1 MYLVGFFDNSSMMDK
16 TANISTEKITHL
28 LDEAYALRVHSLKR
42 SVELA
47 GKALELSR
55 ASNEPSLMAKSLN
68 QLSLF
73 HMIRGE
79 YDESIKLAEKAI
91 GYFEKLADERGIA
104 DAKYNIAG
112 VYYKT
117 DNFNLGLVYLID
129 CQKIYR
135 KYDDHH
141 NLARVHKS
149 IGTIYE
155 YFGDQKS
162 AIKSYE
168 EAVDS
173 GVKANNLNLQ
183 SNAFN
188 PLSGI
193 YLNQGK
199 IEKAM
204 TLIEQAIAMKN
215 QTGDTRGLAFSLYG
229 RGKVYTKTGEYQ
241 KAEADFLESNRI
253 HEEMGEKLGL
263 GMGYHKLGALF
274 IASEEYEKAKV
285 YLFKALDFS
294 KSYKVAIIIF
304 KAYYLLYT
312 VFKKE
317 NNIETALE
325 YLEKFIDAKALV
337 INEQTAKLIEGYD
350 VISQMHSLELESQS
364 QKEKMTIIERKNQE
378 LDSFFHRVSHDL
390 KGPITSLISLDAI
403 IRDEVKDEGVLRYM
417 DMGVDQVYRM
427 NHILDELI
435 NLTRITHEDEAIQ
448 AINFEEIIKECLASS
463 KALPHFKQVAF
474 ERQVQPNMNF
484 KAPWALINTIIQNLI
499 ENGIKYARVDQ
510 PNPFLKIEVKSRDGE
525 ILIIVED
532 NGIGMSKDT
541 GKNIFEMFYRA
552 NKQVVGSGLGLYIL
566 NRAVEKLQGTVVL
579 DSKIERGSTFTI
591 TLPCG

>member
-1 MYLVGFFDNSSMMDK
+1 MDK
-16 TANISTEKITHL
+16 TATGIEEKVTHL
-28 LDEAYALRVHSLKR
+28 LDEAYALRVHSLAR

-55 ASNEPSLMAKSLN
+55 ASNEPSLIAKSLN

-73 HMIRGE
+73 YMIRGE
-79 YDESIKLAEKAI
+79 YEEAIGLAEEAI
-91 GYFEKLADERGIA
+91 KYFEELGDDRGIA

-112 VYYKT
+112 TLYKT
-117 DNFNLGLVYLID
+117 DSFNLGLVHLID

-135 KYDDHH
+135 KYDDQH
-141 NLARVHKS
+141 NLARVQKS

-168 EAVDS
+168 EAIDS

-199 IEKAM
+199 VEKAM
-204 TLIEQAIAMKN
+204 TLIEQAIAMKS

-229 RGKVYTKTGEYQ
+229 RGKVYTQTGEYK
-241 KAEADFLESNRI
+241 KAEDDFLESNRI

-274 IASEEYEKAKV
+274 IESGEYEKAKD

-294 KSYKVAIIIF
+294 KSYKVAIIVF

-317 NNIETALE
+317 NNIEVALE

-350 VISQMHSLELESQS
+350 EISQMHSMELEAQS
-364 QKEKMTIIERKNQE
+364 QKEKMNIIERKNQE

-403 IRDEVKDEGVLRYM
+403 IRDEVKDAGVLRFM

-448 AINFEEIIKECLASS
+448 DINFEEIVKECLGSL
-463 KALPHFKQVAF
+463 KALPHFNQVAF
-474 ERQVQPNMNF
+474 ESQVQPDMNF

-510 PNPFLKIEVKSRDGE
+510 SNPFVKVNISKNDHE
-525 ILIIVED
+525 IIIVVDD
-532 NGIGMSKDT
+532 NGVGMSKDT

-566 NRAVEKLQGTVVL
+566 NRAVEKLQGTVAL
-579 DSKIERGSTFTI
+579 DSEIERGSTFTI